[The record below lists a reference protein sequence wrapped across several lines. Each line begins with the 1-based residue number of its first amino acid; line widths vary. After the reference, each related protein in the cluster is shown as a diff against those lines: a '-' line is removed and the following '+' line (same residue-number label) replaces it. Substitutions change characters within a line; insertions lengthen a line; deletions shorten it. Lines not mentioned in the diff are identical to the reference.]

1 MGPPRFA
8 LVGAPVLCWA
18 YRCPYS
24 CCTGRIIKPP
34 KIRAFLTAVLA
45 LVLVGGAG
53 TGTAIAGAPAQPAT
67 VTAGVKAFDAVNP
80 PTLSQLTCLKAQGYR
95 LEFLDANSAF
105 AAGYANAKSLGITV
119 VPFQGYDPDA
129 FRDVRMATSRAN
141 SMLAYLAAAK
151 YPKGSQVFV
160 DIEFNNYEGSTRAAQ
175 VKWTQ
180 TWAQTVVAAGYV
192 AGVYVGQPNVLTT
205 ADFNEIALPAV
216 SVYWQSQSR
225 TAPAT
230 RQGYVARQS
239 LQVTSSCEGY
249 VLDPDVVG
257 TDAYGL
263 PLVGSEGGGTP
274 PRISPGAAAVRSKD
288 GRLHVFSI
296 GTDQHLYQTAQTAS
310 GWSAP
315 QDLGGSLAGTPA
327 VTYSAATGRYD
338 VFGVGANGR
347 IYQTTYSGGRWQG
360 LAPLPATG
368 FVGGLSAV
376 IATDGS
382 YHLAGIRADHHLY
395 QVVHSS
401 RGWAV
406 PENRGGTVAGTPGL
420 TYRSGRY
427 DIFATGT
434 DGRIYQTYYQGGWS
448 PVSAL
453 PASGFVGG
461 VSAVVASDGSY
472 HLAAVG
478 TDRRLYQVVH
488 NSAGWNARQSL
499 GGGLLGSAA
508 LVFQAT
514 GGRYDAFG
522 IGTAGALYQI
532 TYQRTWG
539 PFQRIGNGPF
549 V

>member
-1 MGPPRFA
+1 MPGIRAARGDF
-8 LVGAPVLCWA
+8 
-18 YRCPYS
+18 
-24 CCTGRIIKPP
+24 IKPP

-45 LVLVGGAG
+45 LALVGGAG
-53 TGTAIAGAPAQPAT
+53 TGTAIAQAPAQPAA
-67 VTAGVKAFDAVNP
+67 VTAGVKAFDALEP
-80 PTLSQLTCLKAQGYR
+80 PSLSQLGCLQAQGYK
-95 LEFLDANSAF
+95 LEFLDANDGF
-105 AAGYANAKSLGITV
+105 ATGYANAKKLGMTV
-119 VPFQGYDPDA
+119 VPFQGYDPGA
-129 FRDVRMATSRAN
+129 FSDPSMASYRAHL
-141 SMLAYLAAAK
+141 MIDRVAK
-151 YPKGSQVFV
+151 VNYPKGSQLFV
-160 DIEFNNYEGSTRAAQ
+160 DIEGNNYDGSTRAAQ
-175 VKWTQ
+175 IKWTQ

-192 AGVYVGQPNVLTT
+192 AGVYVGQPNVLNT

-216 SVYWQSQSR
+216 SVYWQSQSSS
-225 TAPAT
+225 APAT

-239 LQVTSSCEGY
+239 LPVTSSCSGY
-249 VLDPDVVG
+249 QPDPDVVG

-274 PRISPGAAAVRSKD
+274 LRISPGAAAVRSKD

-296 GTDQHLYQTAQTAS
+296 GTDQHLYQIAQAGS

-327 VTYSAATGRYD
+327 VTYSATTGRYD

-347 IYQTTYSGGRWQG
+347 IYQTTYTGGRWQG
-360 LAPLPATG
+360 LTPLPATG

-376 IATDGS
+376 IAADGS

-401 RGWAV
+401 RGWAA
-406 PENRGGTVAGTPGL
+406 PQNLGGSVAGTPGL

-434 DGRIYQTYYQGGWS
+434 DGRIYQTYFQGGWS

-488 NSAGWNARQSL
+488 NSAGWNARQNL

-508 LVFQAT
+508 LVFQAA

-532 TYQRTWG
+532 SYQRTWG